1 MPYIFKIFFFAKGWL
16 LFLLVNAYYGGA
28 LTMFFSSSPIFPF
41 RTMKQ
46 VVLTDYFV
54 EKYFKLF
61 CFIYQ
66 ALALYPKWKMILT
79 EGDQLSIEERAKAGD
94 DLLMEQWRRVEA
106 GGGDGEINYPF
117 PKTFGQEFFLNFP
130 IDKLLGNH
138 EESLQKLLSEPGF
151 YLYGSKFP
159 IDV

>member
-1 MPYIFKIFFFAKGWL
+1 
-16 LFLLVNAYYGGA
+16 
-28 LTMFFSSSPIFPF
+28 MFFSSSPIFPF

-94 DLLMEQWRRVEA
+94 DLLTEQWRRVEA
-106 GGGDGEINYPF
+106 GGGDGDINYPF
-117 PKTFGQEFFLNFP
+117 SKTFRQEFFLKNFFRQIVGKSRAVAAEAAVGAGILP
-130 IDKLLGNH
+130 VRVQVSYRRM
-138 EESLQKLLSEPGF
+138 EYTF
-151 YLYGSKFP
+151 YFMLTVKYHKNIFAGC
-159 IDV
+159 D